1 MKLNSFTKTYEG
13 RRVLD
18 FPGLEL
24 PEGKICAVI
33 GSNGS
38 GKSTLAK
45 VLSSVVKADGGAA
58 PLPKGLRVGYM
69 PQKSFAFRMN
79 TLSNV
84 RIAGGSRESAAQLM
98 EKLQISRLAQNRA
111 KRLSGG
117 EMARMALARLLMRP
131 YDLLILD
138 EPTASMDME
147 STALTEAVVAEYCRE
162 TGSTV
167 LWVTHSLQQARRVAD
182 HAIFMRSG
190 SLCEEGCAEKLLF
203 SPEKEETR
211 QFLDFYG
218 I

>member
-1 MKLNSFTKTYEG
+1 MKLNSFSKSYEG

-18 FPGLEL
+18 FCGIEL
-24 PEGKICAVI
+24 PEGKICVVI

-45 VLSSVVKADGGAA
+45 VLSGVIRADGGIS
-58 PLPKGLRVGYM
+58 PLPKCLKVGYM
-69 PQKSFAFRMN
+69 PQKSFAFRMS
-79 TLSNV
+79 TLANI
-84 RIAGGSRESAAQLM
+84 RIAGGSTEEAAALA
-98 EKLQISRLAQNRA
+98 EKLQIASLSKNRA

-117 EMARMALARLLMRP
+117 EMARMALARLLMRR

-147 STALTEAVVAEYCRE
+147 STALTEAVVAEYCRN

-182 HAIFMRSG
+182 HAIFMRCG
-190 SLCEEGCAEKLLF
+190 ILCEEGEAEKLLF
-203 SPEKEETR
+203 SPEKDETR